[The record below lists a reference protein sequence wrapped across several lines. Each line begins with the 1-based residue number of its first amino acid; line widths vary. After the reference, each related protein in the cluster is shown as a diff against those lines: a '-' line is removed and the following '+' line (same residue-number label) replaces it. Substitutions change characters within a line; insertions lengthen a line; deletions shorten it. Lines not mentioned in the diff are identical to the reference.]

1 MTTSIALV
9 SLIGLIVAAVSALV
23 WVVVAGRQRQVIL
36 TRVDGRSGATSAAQV
51 SILAGSEAGWS
62 ERVGAW
68 LRDRLPAS
76 LVGKQEVADKLVMAG
91 YDGSAAPVLFAG
103 LRLVTA
109 TMLPLLAFT
118 LGPRTNPL
126 QLMLFT
132 GFAVAIGVL
141 GPPGVLDRLVAMRQ
155 TRLRR
160 SLPDALDLLV
170 VCVEAGVSLDA
181 AILRVSR
188 DMETA
193 HPELSHELLIVNRK
207 VNAGVPRDR
216 ALPGLW
222 QRTGL
227 EELRGLA
234 SSMVQS
240 EKWGTSIA
248 TVLRVYAE
256 TLRRKRKQMAEK
268 RAAEAAVKMLFPL
281 MLFLLPALFIV
292 IIGPAIISVGDMF
305 KGMGQ

>member
-1 MTTSIALV
+1 MTMPIALIALV
-9 SLIGLIVAAVSALV
+9 ALLVAAVSALV
-23 WVVVAGRQRQVIL
+23 WVTVAGRQRQVVL
-36 TRVDGRSGATSAAQV
+36 TRLEGRAATPSQL
-51 SILAGSEAGWS
+51 SILAGTDTTWS
-62 ERVGAW
+62 DRLGGW

-76 LVGKQEVADKLVMAG
+76 LIGKQDVADKLVMAG
-91 YDGSAAPVLFAG
+91 YDGSGAPVLFAA
-103 LRLVTA
+103 LRLVA
-109 TMLPLLAFT
+109 AIAIPLLAFT
-118 LGPRTNPL
+118 LGPRNDPM

-132 GFAVAIGVL
+132 GFGVAIGVL
-141 GPPGVLDRLVAMRQ
+141 GPPGILDRLVAMRQ

-188 DMETA
+188 DMATA

-256 TLRRKRKQMAEK
+256 TLRRKRKQAAEK

-292 IIGPAIISVGDMF
+292 IMGPAVIRVSEMF
-305 KGMGQ
+305 KGTGP